1 MSVFP
6 RPGRRLGIGLVASV
20 LALSAVAVSAN
31 ATVRPG
37 TPAKDV
43 TVGADNDNANN
54 TFIQPPGVA
63 AKQHM
68 ENTDLLF
75 GRDNDDLLI
84 GKLGS
89 DTLLGGA
96 GSDITVGGPEAFAT
110 PNSDVMDGEDGADIN
125 IWAPGD
131 GSELYVGERG
141 YDVQVFAPFVL
152 RPNNELKLVWAN
164 GRKVP
169 RVDIGGQPALS
180 CRDRPGPGQ
189 PGPRRAVPRP
199 VPGQRQPHGDRAA
212 QGRRGGAVPEPVERQ
227 GQDRR
232 PVRRQPDVPAG
243 SGSTA
248 SVACSAPSSLPEVT
262 SCRRTGATSADRSSR
277 RS

>member
-43 TVGADNDNANN
+43 TVGADNDNATN

-75 GRDNDDLLI
+75 GRDNDDLLV

-152 RPNNELKLVWAN
+152 RPNGDLKLEWAN

-180 CRDRPGPGQ
+180 CRIDR
-189 PGPRRAVPRP
+189 
-199 VPGQRQPHGDRAA
+199 
-212 QGRRGGAVPEPVERQ
+212 
-227 GQDRR
+227 
-232 PVRRQPDVPAG
+232 VPANQDLG
-243 SGSTA
+243 VQFLARFLVNGNLTVTVRLKDVEAVLCPSPWNGKA
-248 SVACSAPSSLPEVT
+248 KIADLSVANPTFSRVRLNSIGGVLGAIVAP
-262 SCRRTGATSADRSSR
+262 
-277 RS
+277 

>member
-37 TPAKDV
+37 TPGKDV
-43 TVGADNDNANN
+43 TVGLDNDNADN
-54 TFIQPPGVA
+54 TFIQPPAVT

-75 GRDNDDLLI
+75 GRDNDDLLV

-89 DTLLGGA
+89 DVLLGGP
-96 GSDITVGGPEAFAT
+96 GSDITVGGPEAFSA
-110 PNSDVMDGEDGADIN
+110 PNSDVMDGEEGADIN

-141 YDVQVFAPFVL
+141 YDVQVFAPFVTRSNGSL
-152 RPNNELKLVWAN
+152 QLQWAN
-164 GRKVP
+164 GRRIP
-169 RVDIGGQPALS
+169 RVDIGGQPTLS
-180 CRDRPGPGQ
+180 CRIDPVPANQDLGVQFLARFLVNGNLTVTVRLKDVEAVLCPSPAN
-189 PGPRRAVPRP
+189 RRATIADLSEAHPTFEGIRLNRIGGVLGAIVAP
-199 VPGQRQPHGDRAA
+199 V
-212 QGRRGGAVPEPVERQ
+212 
-227 GQDRR
+227 
-232 PVRRQPDVPAG
+232 
-243 SGSTA
+243 S
-248 SVACSAPSSLPEVT
+248 
-262 SCRRTGATSADRSSR
+262 
-277 RS
+277 